1 MSTEAPTSWQRRI
14 ASLREGYIPP
24 SELDIDPN
32 LGIHTEADEDVDPI
46 TYEVIK
52 SRFWNLNWDHQE
64 TVRRV
69 SGSGV
74 VVYGFD
80 FNTSLQTE
88 LGDGVVFGP
97 GNLMFA
103 GCADLVIKWTL
114 EHRSRNVGIRP
125 GDVFIQDDP
134 WVGTNHQM
142 DTAVY
147 SPIFVDGRLFAW
159 VYNVVHQ
166 RELGGIEPGGFV
178 QSAQDVFSEA
188 TFMPPTKLV
197 DGGVLREDLA
207 EAWIRRSRLPE
218 LIYLELKS
226 QLAGVEFA
234 QRRLDDLVGR
244 YGAATVKGTMRK
256 MIADTESVVRS
267 RLERIP
273 DGTWRDVRYVGGS
286 SPGVRR
292 THRVVLEVRK
302 EGGDLTISN
311 EGTEPSTGSFNITAG
326 QFRACVLNG
335 LMPLVAY
342 DQLLCGA
349 GVLNCLRFEP
359 APDTITSAHHPA
371 AISTSMGTILTIG
384 QSHQL
389 FAKLLSADAETRHDL
404 FGASGLHTCVLNAM
418 FGVDQYGNPY
428 ANFPFDGTVGALGA
442 FSWRD
447 GLDHGG
453 AISSTINP
461 VGSVE
466 GWERDIPFLYLYRR
480 EVPHSGGHGRWRG
493 GATFVSGW
501 TGHETPSSFVSS
513 GGLYQSVTLGVGT
526 AGGLPATG
534 GTMWMAQGTPVRDEF
549 EAGRL
554 PGSPQELRDCCP
566 DGAPPPPK
574 VFDNSLGVGDVFEV
588 MPSPGAGYG
597 DPILRLPE
605 LVAEDLRRGRVTGEQ
620 ARDLYGVA
628 IADGEV
634 DEAATAELRE
644 RVRAARLERAAEPL
658 LAAPERP
665 AGGKDVGGL
674 LDTVRVFEGS
684 GERWLACT
692 QCGGAIAPA
701 DGSYR
706 DHAAVLQLPLP
717 AIDERIFQDPATQ
730 VDEPIVLREYLCP
743 GCGGI
748 IDAVVCPADAERD
761 WDVLLAD
768 GAVPQGSDREKET
781 E

>member
-1 MSTEAPTSWQRRI
+1 MTTTASARDSWSRRI
-14 ASLREGYIPP
+14 TSLKEGYIPP
-24 SELDIDPN
+24 AQLSIDPR
-32 LGIHTEADEDVDPI
+32 LEFYADYDQDVDPI
-46 TYEVIK
+46 TYEVLK

-74 VVYGFD
+74 VVYGYD

-114 EHRSRNVGIRP
+114 EHRSWSVGIHP

-147 SPIFVDGRLFAW
+147 APVFVDGKLFAW

-178 QSAQDVFSEA
+178 QSAQDVFAEA
-188 TFMPPTKLV
+188 TFIPPTKLV
-197 DGGVLREDLA
+197 DAGTLREDVA

-218 LIYLELKS
+218 LIFLELKS
-226 QLAGVEFA
+226 QLAGVDFA
-234 QRRLDDLVGR
+234 HRRLDELIER
-244 YGAATVKGTMRK
+244 YGAATVKGAMRK
-256 MIADTESVVRS
+256 MIRDTAAVTRA
-267 RLERIP
+267 RLESIP

-286 SPGVRR
+286 APGVRR
-292 THRVVLEVRK
+292 THRAELRVRK
-302 EGGDLTISN
+302 EGGHLTISN

-335 LMPLVAY
+335 LIPLIAY

-349 GVLNCLRFEP
+349 GVLECVTIEP
-359 APDTITSAHHPA
+359 APDVITSAHHPA

-389 FAKLLSADAETRHDL
+389 FAKLLGASPELRRHV
-404 FGASGLHTCVLNAM
+404 FCASGLHTCVLNAM

-466 GWERDIPFLYLYRR
+466 SWERDIPFLYLYRR

-493 GATFVSGW
+493 GATFVAGW
-501 TGHETPSSFVSS
+501 TGHRTPSSFVSS
-513 GGLYQSVTLGVGT
+513 GGLYQSITLGVGT
-526 AGGLPATG
+526 AGGMPATG
-534 GTMWMAQGTPVRDEF
+534 GTMWMAHGTAVQDEF
-549 EAGRL
+549 AAGRL
-554 PGSPQELRDCCP
+554 PGSPGELRELAP

-574 VFDNSLGVGDVFEV
+574 VFDNRLDVGDVFEV

-597 DPILRLPE
+597 DPLLRDPLHTAADVQRE
-605 LVAEDLRRGRVTGEQ
+605 RVTPEQ
-620 ARDLYGVA
+620 ARTIYGVVLEGGKVD
-628 IADGEV
+628 AD
-634 DEAATAELRE
+634 ATASLRE
-644 RVRAARLERAAEPL
+644 QLRRERLGRADSPARS
-658 LAAPERP
+658 APELE
-665 AGGKDVGGL
+665 GELVEVGGL
-674 LDTVRVFEGS
+674 IDTVRVVRDRSGS
-684 GERWLACT
+684 RWLACSN
-692 QCGGAIAPA
+692 CGDAISPG

-706 DHAAVLQLPLP
+706 DFAAVLESPLP
-717 AIDERIFQDPATQ
+717 DLDPRIFQDPATQ
-730 VDEPIVLREYLCP
+730 VDERIVVRQYLCP
-743 GCGGI
+743 SCGGVL
-748 IDAVVCPADAERD
+748 DAVVCPAESEREWDA
-761 WDVLLAD
+761 LLA
-768 GAVPQGSDREKET
+768 PET
-781 E
+781 KPDERTAS